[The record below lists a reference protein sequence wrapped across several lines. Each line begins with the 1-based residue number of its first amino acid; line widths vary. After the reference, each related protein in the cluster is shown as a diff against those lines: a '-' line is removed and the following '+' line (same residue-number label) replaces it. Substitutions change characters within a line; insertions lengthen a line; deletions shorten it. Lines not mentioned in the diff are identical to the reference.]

1 MKKMGS
7 FVQYLCF
14 LPELWSLNCLKRCIS
29 CNFVLTSARNLN
41 LWKQFTHMHLKV
53 LGQPSPPGQFSSRT
67 ITPGQFPSR
76 TITPGQFPP
85 RTIAPWKILP
95 DNSHLGVLYCTR
107 IIKTRQLLPRA
118 MTITSYNFFMTIFC
132 FFAMAQL

>member
-1 MKKMGS
+1 M
-7 FVQYLCF
+7 
-14 LPELWSLNCLKRCIS
+14 
-29 CNFVLTSARNLN
+29 
-41 LWKQFTHMHLKV
+41 QFCADLSQKFKSVEAIYTYASE
-53 LGQPSPPGQFSSRT
+53 GFWAPPPPPGQFPSRT
-67 ITPGQFPSR
+67 IPPGQFPSR

-85 RTIAPWKILP
+85 RTIATWKILP

>member
-1 MKKMGS
+1 M
-7 FVQYLCF
+7 
-14 LPELWSLNCLKRCIS
+14 
-29 CNFVLTSARNLN
+29 
-41 LWKQFTHMHLKV
+41 QFCADLSQKFKSVEAIYTYASE
-53 LGQPSPPGQFSSRT
+53 GFRAPPPPGQFPSRT
-67 ITPGQFPSR
+67 IPPGQFPSR